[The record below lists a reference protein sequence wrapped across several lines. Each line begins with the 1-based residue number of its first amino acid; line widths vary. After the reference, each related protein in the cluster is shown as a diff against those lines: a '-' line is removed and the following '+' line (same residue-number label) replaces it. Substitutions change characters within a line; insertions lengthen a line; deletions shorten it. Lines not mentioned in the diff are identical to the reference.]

1 MKIIKTVSDGRK
13 TVIIYEDE
21 NGTVFSSDGN
31 FKSDRNKVEFDDELD
46 VFVCGCLEDNYYGWE
61 NHEENNY
68 F

>member
-46 VFVCGCLEDNYYGWE
+46 RKQTSQDDNPLG
-61 NHEENNY
+61 
-68 F
+68 